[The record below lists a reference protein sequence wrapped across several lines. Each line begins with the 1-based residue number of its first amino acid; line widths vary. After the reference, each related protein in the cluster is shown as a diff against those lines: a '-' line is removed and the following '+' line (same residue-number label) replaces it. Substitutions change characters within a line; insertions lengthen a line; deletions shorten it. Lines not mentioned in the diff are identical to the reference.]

1 MFFSAHGTS
10 ALICRAAACG
20 AMLLTLLLRPCFA
33 ELQPTFIRGTIYS
46 AATGAPIPSA
56 TITTTTGLSFN
67 VQNGF
72 FYLRVPPN
80 VYDLIVSAPGFRS
93 NMAAGIFSGPGQTAE
108 VNVWLAPGSTTTGYL
123 KGRVTATGGGLA
135 RALVFSDLGAIAVT
149 DDDGYFTAAGPGGT
163 ATVTVAAKGY
173 AGRIIKNVQIPPSGM
188 SSLSIRL
195 SKSNTGLTG
204 PVSGSVRDACSGA
217 LLAGITMTA
226 SSGAF
231 VKTSSG
237 AFRISAPAGKT
248 SVLASAQGYQCSW
261 QTAAMGVLP
270 VGTLMNFRLVSL
282 ERGIGTAQGYITNAA
297 TGGPVAGVRIAS
309 DVQDISFSG
318 KDGAYTLK
326 ASTCAASMTLT
337 ASGFQTTTEPLSL
350 TSGGTAALDV
360 ALEPLT
366 TCIVSGAVKNLLT
379 GETVAG
385 AQIRA
390 DNGDA
395 TLTDDVGYYSLA
407 IPSCTATLTI
417 CADGFLKTRRVITSL
432 GILDNIQRD
441 VNLIPCLQCRCD
453 AAPRA
458 ARHDA
463 R

>member
-1 MFFSAHGTS
+1 
-10 ALICRAAACG
+10 
-20 AMLLTLLLRPCFA
+20 MLLTLLLRPCFA
-33 ELQPTFIRGTIYS
+33 ELQPTFIRGTIYG
-46 AATGAPIPSA
+46 AATGRPIPSA

-93 NMAAGIFSGPGQTAE
+93 NMATVIFSGPGQTAE

-163 ATVTVAAKGY
+163 ATVTVAAQGY
-173 AGRIIKNVQIPPSGM
+173 AGRIIKNVRIPPAGM

-217 LLAGITMTA
+217 LLAGINITA
-226 SSGAF
+226 SNGSF
-231 VKTSSG
+231 EKTSNG
-237 AFRISAPAGKT
+237 VFNISAPAGKT

-261 QTAAMGVLP
+261 QTAAMGILP
-270 VGTLMNFRLVSL
+270 VGALLNFRLVSL
-282 ERGIGTAQGYITNAA
+282 ERGIGTAQGHITNAA
-297 TGGPVAGVRIAS
+297 TGEPVAGARIAS
-309 DVQDISFSG
+309 DVQDISFSE

-326 ASTCAASMTLT
+326 ASPCAASVTLT

-350 TSGGTAALDV
+350 ISGGTTALDI

-366 TCIVSGAVKNLLT
+366 TCIVSGIVKNFLT
-379 GETVAG
+379 GQPVAM
-385 AQIRA
+385 AHIVA

-395 TLTDDVGYYSLA
+395 TLTDDAGFYSLA

-417 CADGFLKTRRVITSL
+417 CADGFFKTRRVIASL